1 MPNQALGCVTKMRV
15 IIMNFG
21 SVALEQTALI
31 NSYCYFS
38 FIANLYLLE
47 SQYTETLS
55 LLDYHLIGTIP

>member
-1 MPNQALGCVTKMRV
+1 
-15 IIMNFG
+15 MNFG

-47 SQYTETLS
+47 SQYMETLS
-55 LLDYHLIGTIP
+55 LLDYVSSVQYHNERKLNIPVM